1 MKLRDNNIILK
12 YRIIRNGI
20 DLRSKQQTNNNLK
33 NRKEHSGLRSMTLR
47 RQRQKDH
54 DLEAGLGYRLTCK
67 PHGLRQYLNKQKIKK
82 ILKST
87 KL

>member
-12 YRIIRNGI
+12 YRLIRNGI

-33 NRKEHSGLRSMTLR
+33 NKKEHSGLRFMTLR
-47 RQRQKDH
+47 SQRQKNH

-67 PHGLRQYLNKQKIKK
+67 PHGLRQYLKKQKIKK